1 MKRSGGEMDRQ
12 KGKITSIPW
21 MAAGEHTCIKC
32 AGVELMAEGG
42 STDVVVDRRVVEQDV
57 MQEVK

>member
-1 MKRSGGEMDRQ
+1 MDWQ

-21 MAAGEHTCIKC
+21 MAAGEHIKC